1 MTTMK
6 YLYVIP
12 YNAYVEGMQVVGRVF
27 IKNMLYYV
35 IQGKRFFDWKKRS
48 AVFYCTSFFY
58 RYINLL

>member
-12 YNAYVEGMQVVGRVF
+12 YNAYEEGMQVVGRVF

-35 IQGKRFFDWKKRS
+35 IQGKRFFD
-48 AVFYCTSFFY
+48 
-58 RYINLL
+58 

>member
-1 MTTMK
+1 MKIYNITDRWKEDIIVMTTMK

-35 IQGKRFFDWKKRS
+35 IQGKRFFD
-48 AVFYCTSFFY
+48 
-58 RYINLL
+58 